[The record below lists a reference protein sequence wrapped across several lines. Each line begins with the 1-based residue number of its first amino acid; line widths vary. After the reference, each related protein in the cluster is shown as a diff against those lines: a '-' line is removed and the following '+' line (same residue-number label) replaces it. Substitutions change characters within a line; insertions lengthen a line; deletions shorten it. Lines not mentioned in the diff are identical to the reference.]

1 MYVKNINGSKLLPLS
16 RILYQM
22 NFDPLYQRALNRD
35 PLTADE
41 GTALYTHAP
50 TPELIIIANQLRQI
64 LHPGKI
70 VTWMIDRNINITNIC
85 ISGCK
90 FCNFHRKL
98 NDDGTYTTSAV
109 EYKSKIESMISLGG
123 EQVLLQGGLH
133 PKYGLKFY
141 TDLFRSL
148 KKDFPSVKLHA
159 LGPPEIVHIARKERM
174 TYREVIEKLIE
185 AGLDSLPGAGAEILC
200 DRIRKEISPG
210 KARTREW
217 LDVMREAHK
226 LGMITS
232 ATMMFGH
239 VETLRERIDHLV
251 LLRDLQAEKPESS
264 PGFKA
269 FIPWP
274 FMSEGTQL
282 EKEVQIK
289 PVFPLEYIRTIAI
302 SRIML
307 NNIENIQASWLTVGK
322 ETAQLCLH
330 SGANDLGSIMIEENV
345 VSAAGASYKMDS
357 AEIQNTITDAGF
369 IPRLRNQAYELIDM
383 PVAVPLYQG
392 EEEKG

>member
-1 MYVKNINGSKLLPLS
+1 MNIDRLF
-16 RILYQM
+16 I
-22 NFDPLYQRALNRD
+22 RALNLD
-35 PLTADE
+35 PLTLEE
-41 GTALYTHAP
+41 GTALYNHAP
-50 TPELIIIANQLRQI
+50 TSELIVVANQLRQI

-98 NDDGTYTTSAV
+98 NEEGTYTTTLD
-109 EYKSKIESMISLGG
+109 EYKAKIEFMIRLGG
-123 EQVLLQGGLH
+123 QQVLLQGGMH

-141 TDLFRSL
+141 TDLFGNL
-148 KKDFPSVKLHA
+148 KKEYPNVRLHA

-174 TYREVIEKLIE
+174 SYREVLEKLMT

-210 KARTREW
+210 KALSNEW
-217 LDVMREAHK
+217 LDVMKEAHK

-239 VETLRERIDHLV
+239 IETKRERIEHLI
-251 LLRDLQAEKPESS
+251 LLRDLQSQKPKNT
-264 PGFKA
+264 PGFMA

-274 FMSEGTQL
+274 FMPEGTQL
-282 EKEVQIK
+282 EKEAEIS
-289 PVFPLEYIRTIAI
+289 PVLPVEYIRTIAL
-302 SRIML
+302 SRILL
-307 NNIENIQASWLTVGK
+307 NNIDNIQASWLTVGR

-330 SGANDLGSIMIEENV
+330 AGANDLGSIMIEENV
-345 VSAAGASYKMDS
+345 VSAAGASYKMDKS
-357 AEIQNTITDAGF
+357 DIQKAIKDAGF
-369 IPRLRNQAYELIDM
+369 TPKLRNQSYDLIELSENLDINSAETKQ
-383 PVAVPLYQG
+383 PETL
-392 EEEKG
+392 

>member
-1 MYVKNINGSKLLPLS
+1 
-16 RILYQM
+16 M
-22 NFDPLYQRALNRD
+22 NFDHLFKRALTLD
-35 PLTADE
+35 PLTPEE
-41 GTALYTHAP
+41 GTALYEKTP
-50 TPELIIIANQLRQI
+50 TPELIVVANEVRQI
-64 LHPGKI
+64 FHPGKI

-98 NDDGTYTTSAV
+98 IEEGTYTTSSE
-109 EYKSKIESMISLGG
+109 EYKSKIESMILLGG

-133 PKYGLKFY
+133 PKYGLEFY
-141 TDLFRSL
+141 TDLFRNL
-148 KKDFPSVKLHA
+148 KKDFPTVKLHA
-159 LGPPEIVHIARKERM
+159 LGPPEIVHISRKERM
-174 TYREVIEKLIE
+174 SYREVLEKLIE
-185 AGLDSLPGAGAEILC
+185 AGLESLPGAGAEILC

-210 KARTREW
+210 KVKTREW

-226 LGMITS
+226 LGMVTS
-232 ATMMFGH
+232 STMMFGH
-239 VETLRERIDHLV
+239 IETLRDRIDHLI
-251 LLRDLQAEKPESS
+251 LLRELQSEKPEVSR
-264 PGFKA
+264 GFTA

-282 EKEVQIK
+282 EKEVEIR
-289 PVFPLEYIRTIAI
+289 PILPLEYVRTIAV

-345 VSAAGASYKMDS
+345 VSAAGASWKMDS
-357 AEIQNTITDAGF
+357 YEMQKTIVEAGF
-369 IPRLRNQAYELIDM
+369 IPRLRNQAYDLIDL
-383 PVAVPLYQG
+383 PAAVQIYS
-392 EEEKG
+392 EEPKK

>member
-1 MYVKNINGSKLLPLS
+1 MPSKITTFIPKFTL
-16 RILYQM
+16 M
-22 NFDPLYQRALNRD
+22 NFDPLYTRALKCE
-35 PLTADE
+35 PLSPEE
-41 GTALYTHAP
+41 GMTLYTQAS
-50 TPELIIIANQLRQI
+50 TPELIIVANELRQI
-64 LHPGKI
+64 FNPGKI

-85 ISGCK
+85 ISGCN

-98 NDDGTYTTSAV
+98 NDEGTYTTSFE
-109 EYKSKIESMISLGG
+109 EYKSKIESMITLGG

-141 TDLFRSL
+141 TDLFRNL

-174 TYREVIEKLIE
+174 SYLEVLEKLIE

-200 DRIRKEISPG
+200 DRIRKKISPG
-210 KARTREW
+210 KAKTKEW

-239 VETLRERIDHLV
+239 VETMQERIDHLA
-251 LLRDLQAEKPESS
+251 LIRDLQSEKPSFS
-264 PGFKA
+264 RGFTA

-282 EKEVQIK
+282 EKEAEIK
-289 PVFPLEYIRTIAI
+289 PVLPIEYVRTIAI

-330 SGANDLGSIMIEENV
+330 AGANDLGSIMIEENV
-345 VSAAGASYKMDS
+345 VSAAGASYKMD
-357 AEIQNTITDAGF
+357 AVEIQKTIREAGF
-369 IPRLRNQAYELIDM
+369 IPRLRNQAYDLIGM
-383 PVAVPLYQG
+383 PSSVPVYQ
-392 EEEKG
+392 ESQ

>member
-1 MYVKNINGSKLLPLS
+1 
-16 RILYQM
+16 M
-22 NFDPLYQRALNRD
+22 NFDPLYKRALNLD

-41 GTALYTHAP
+41 GIALYTYAP
-50 TPELIIIANQLRQI
+50 TPELILIANQLRKTF
-64 LHPGKI
+64 HPGKI

-98 NDDGTYTTSAV
+98 NDKGTYTTTAE
-109 EYKSKIESMISLGG
+109 EYKSKIASMILLGG
-123 EQVLLQGGLH
+123 EQVLLQGGMH
-133 PKYGLKFY
+133 PNYGLDFY
-141 TDLFRSL
+141 TDLFRNL
-148 KKDFPSVKLHA
+148 KKDFPTVKLHA

-174 TYREVIEKLIE
+174 SYREVLVKLIA

-210 KARTREW
+210 KARTQEW
-217 LDVMREAHK
+217 LNVMREAHK
-226 LGMITS
+226 LGMVTS

-239 VETLRERIDHLV
+239 VETLRERIEHLV
-251 LLRDLQAEKPESS
+251 LLRELQSKKPESS
-264 PGFKA
+264 PGFTA

-274 FMSEGTQL
+274 FMSEGTQF
-282 EKEVQIK
+282 EKETEIR
-289 PVFPLEYIRTIAI
+289 PVLPLEYVRTIAI

-307 NNIENIQASWLTVGK
+307 NNIRNIQASWLTVGK

-330 SGANDLGSIMIEENV
+330 AGANDLGSIMIEENV

-357 AEIQNTITDAGF
+357 AEIQKTISDAGF
-369 IPRLRNQAYELIDM
+369 VPKLRNQAYELIKM
-383 PVAVPLYQG
+383 PSIVSDYQEDG
-392 EEEKG
+392 EKK

>member
-1 MYVKNINGSKLLPLS
+1 MNVKNAFGSKLLPLS
-16 RILYQM
+16 QILHRM
-22 NFDPLYQRALNRD
+22 NFDHSYIRALEGD
-35 PLTADE
+35 PLSLNE
-41 GTALYTHAP
+41 GKELYAYAP
-50 TPELIIIANQLRQI
+50 TPELIMVANQLRQN
-64 LHPGKI
+64 HHVGKI

-98 NDDGTYTTSAV
+98 NDEGTYTTSLD
-109 EYKSKIESMISLGG
+109 EYKSRIETMIRLGG
-123 EQVLLQGGLH
+123 SQILLQGGMH
-133 PKYGLKFY
+133 PQYGLKFY
-141 TDLFRSL
+141 SDLFRNL
-148 KKDFPSVKLHA
+148 KKDFPNVRLHA

-174 TYREVIEKLIE
+174 SYREVLEKLIA

-200 DRIRKEISPG
+200 DRVRKEISPG
-210 KARTREW
+210 KALTGEW
-217 LDVMREAHK
+217 LAVMKEAHRI
-226 LGMITS
+226 GMVTS

-239 VETLRERIDHLV
+239 IETLSERIEHLV
-251 LLRDLQAEKPESS
+251 LLRDLQAQKPDLS
-264 PGFKA
+264 PGFMA

-282 EKEVQIK
+282 GREVKIS
-289 PVFPLEYIRTIAI
+289 PVLPVEYVRTIAI

-330 SGANDLGSIMIEENV
+330 AGANDLGSIMIEENV

-357 AEIQNTITDAGF
+357 SDIQKTISDAGF
-369 IPRLRNQAYELIDM
+369 IPQLRNQAYELIEM
-383 PVAVPLYQG
+383 PEGVR
-392 EEEKG
+392 